1 MEIRRTRLL
10 VGSLAVAAVVG
21 VAGGAILARLVDD
34 DEPVDAV
41 LTDPQDR
48 DVPADVSGIEP
59 NESVEGRELPD
70 AVLSDRDGNE
80 VPVSS
85 FVGEPLVVNFWFSTC
100 PPCAKE
106 LPAFAEVHSA
116 RGDEVRFIGVNTIDS
131 VPVMERFAGER
142 GVAYELYRDDLAEL
156 TDGIGASNFPVT
168 IFVTSDGT
176 IVDQTG
182 ALDAAELDARIDDL
196 LAREAS
202 T

>member
-1 MEIRRTRLL
+1 
-10 VGSLAVAAVVG
+10 
-21 VAGGAILARLVDD
+21 
-34 DEPVDAV
+34 
-41 LTDPQDR
+41 
-48 DVPADVSGIEP
+48 
-59 NESVEGRELPD
+59 
-70 AVLSDRDGNE
+70 
-80 VPVSS
+80 
-85 FVGEPLVVNFWFSTC
+85 
-100 PPCAKE
+100 
-106 LPAFAEVHSA
+106 
-116 RGDEVRFIGVNTIDS
+116 
-131 VPVMERFAGER
+131 MERFAGER